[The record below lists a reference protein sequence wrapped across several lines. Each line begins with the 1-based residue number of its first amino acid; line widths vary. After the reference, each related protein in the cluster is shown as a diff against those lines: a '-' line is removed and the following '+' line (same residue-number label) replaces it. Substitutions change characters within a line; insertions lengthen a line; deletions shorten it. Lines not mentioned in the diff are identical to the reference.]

1 MKLIYV
7 ILFAILI
14 AVLFISI
21 VVLCLKTLE
30 QKQKAWVIILAI
42 LSLVVTDSLFIATHS
57 LPEKVDHLI
66 AVELDNVESMLN
78 NTQPGLTDQVMDPSS
93 LQTTLADS
101 KQLLSHANTD
111 TSVGWIV
118 RLIGAR
124 KYTKALEKIVCN
136 TDDFIAA
143 FQATGQ
149 PVTIHNVLTYTQEQ
163 MDSPILNAVRTLQI
177 VILILSGVLFIICII
192 CYFIVRS
199 GAMNDAQIVI
209 ANN

>member
-1 MKLIYV
+1 MKLIYL
-7 ILFAILI
+7 ILFALLI
-14 AVLFISI
+14 AALFISI

-30 QKQKAWVIILAI
+30 NKQKVWVIILAI
-42 LSLVVTDSLFIATHS
+42 ISLIVSDTLLIATHS
-57 LPEKVDHLI
+57 LPEKANKLI
-66 AVELDNVESMLN
+66 ALELVNVESMLN
-78 NTQPGLTDQVMDPSS
+78 NTQPGLIDQVMDPSS
-93 LQTTLADS
+93 LRATLADS
-101 KQLLSHANTD
+101 KQLLSQVNAD

-124 KYTKALEKIVCN
+124 KYTKALENIACN

-163 MDSPILNAVRTLQI
+163 MDSPILNAVRTSQI

>member
-1 MKLIYV
+1 MKLIYL
-7 ILFAILI
+7 ILFALLI
-14 AVLFISI
+14 AALFISI

-30 QKQKAWVIILAI
+30 NKQKVWVIILAI
-42 LSLVVTDSLFIATHS
+42 ISLIVSDTLLIATHS
-57 LPEKVDHLI
+57 LPEKANKLI
-66 AVELDNVESMLN
+66 ALELVNVESMLN
-78 NTQPGLTDQVMDPSS
+78 NTQPGLIDQVMDPSS
-93 LQTTLADS
+93 LRATLADS
-101 KQLLSHANTD
+101 KQLLSQVNAD

-124 KYTKALEKIVCN
+124 KFTQTLENIACN

-163 MDSPILNAVRTLQI
+163 MDSPILKAVRTLQI